1 MMLSQSGVRYSVC
14 VTSTK
19 VQILTA
25 EETQSEAREPIEIVT
40 GKLRITAS
48 TAASTA
54 STANLGTSLPS
65 RTAEAAGADGESG
78 VSGRVLSSVSI
89 ALDSAV
95 LLPLSQL
102 GECVCV
108 CVCVC
113 ACVRVSVC
121 VCVRESVCLCVCVCV
136 YVNVCTEVVV

>member
-1 MMLSQSGVRYSVC
+1 MASSCFRRAARATQFTC

-25 EETQSEAREPIEIVT
+25 EEAQSEAREPIEIIT
-40 GKLRITAS
+40 GKLRITASTVASTAS

-121 VCVRESVCLCVCVCV
+121 VCV
-136 YVNVCTEVVV
+136 